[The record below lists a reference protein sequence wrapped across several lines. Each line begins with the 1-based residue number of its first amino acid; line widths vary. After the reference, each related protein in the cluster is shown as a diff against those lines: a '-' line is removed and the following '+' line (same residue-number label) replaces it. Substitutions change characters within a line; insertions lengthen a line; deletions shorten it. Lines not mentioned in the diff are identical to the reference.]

1 MIAFPLS
8 LLLIPYGLAVAV
20 TLVFAVVNVF
30 HLVHYGATTKTA
42 FAVTFAYLAGLV
54 FLCYFTWTNVQ
65 GVNWQMPLVFDLPA
79 FGPQQF

>member
-1 MIAFPLS
+1 MISFALS
-8 LLLIPYGLAVAV
+8 LLLIPYGIAVAV

-42 FAVTFAYLAGLV
+42 FVVTFAYLAGLV
-54 FLCYFTWTNVQ
+54 FLFYFTWTALQ
-65 GVNWQMPLVFDLPA
+65 GTNWQMPLVFGLPS